1 MIFSGEAVR
10 GELIS
15 VERAEA
21 NGSRVQRQKAA
32 ATTGTCTVAVRFKP
46 RCLLTITIRTS
57 KEKDKDV
64 LRSLAQWRLRR
75 FKNGTAMHMA
85 ASAGTAEPLS
95 DFDDVRTR

>member
-57 KEKDKDV
+57 KEKDKDEPV
-64 LRSLAQWRLRR
+64 HKSLASKHWFGL
-75 FKNGTAMHMA
+75 
-85 ASAGTAEPLS
+85 LS
-95 DFDDVRTR
+95 LSQ